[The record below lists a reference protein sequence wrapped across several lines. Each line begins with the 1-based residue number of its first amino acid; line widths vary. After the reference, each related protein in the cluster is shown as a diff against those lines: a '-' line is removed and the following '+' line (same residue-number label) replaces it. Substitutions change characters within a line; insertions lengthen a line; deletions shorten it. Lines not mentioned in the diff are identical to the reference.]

1 MKSASWDNKQMPRNV
16 RPGRGQPEVRQ
27 ERQEIREY
35 LDKLRQLVPGCP
47 KAGKLSRLAV
57 IQHVIDYIVELQD
70 TLVHHPV
77 NSILANPDL
86 QDLAT
91 SISTHPDHHYYPH
104 NPDYSPPSSLNPGEE
119 DLSLTTTTTP
129 TTTTTTPP
137 LHQDQEYSNSLHPN
151 YPTPP
156 HQSYDDDYHHHHHQQ
171 DSTNTPL
178 HHENHDYTSPPPHHQ
193 QKHREVY
200 RRGHHHHHNNN
211 NNNEE
216 VYSNASH
223 PHNRHYSA
231 PHHTH
236 QNNEEVYSS
245 ASHSRHRHY
254 SAPHRLH
261 NQEVYNAPHH
271 SIEKDSVQP
280 TTTTITTT
288 TTTTS
293 PPDVTKTNRK
303 HTNTSTGSC
312 RRPLGVLSSLKT
324 HRNQ

>member
-1 MKSASWDNKQMPRNV
+1 MPRNV

-91 SISTHPDHHYYPH
+91 SIPTHPDHHSDHYYPH

-119 DLSLTTTTTP
+119 DLSLTSLTTTTP
-129 TTTTTTPP
+129 TTTPP

-156 HQSYDDDYHHHHHQQ
+156 HQSYDDDYPPHHHQQ

-178 HHENHDYTSPPPHHQ
+178 HHENHDYSSPPPHHQ
-193 QKHREVY
+193 QHNREVY
-200 RRGHHHHHNNN
+200 RRAPHH
-211 NNNEE
+211 NNEE
-216 VYSNASH
+216 VYSSASH

-231 PHHTH
+231 PHHPNR
-236 QNNEEVYSS
+236 NNEEVYSS
-245 ASHSRHRHY
+245 ASHSRNRHY
-254 SAPHRLH
+254 SAPHHLH

-288 TTTTS
+288 